1 MFPFPKVILMDL
13 CGTLLDSLRIDR
25 QVMDSI
31 GMRFAGKNY
40 AELRP
45 LKESAKSMRYN
56 FKNFFGDRADMAH
69 QAYMDQL
76 IEQIPNTELFPGAHN
91 FLHAAKRAGIDVAL
105 ISNRPASY
113 IEQAI
118 DVHKLGPFITRGFS
132 AIDDFTA
139 EKPDGAVID
148 QALHLL
154 GHAGLDKGEVAFIG
168 DTIVDVQCADNAGCI
183 PVIYTGN
190 TSEYELNHL
199 HQREGDLSKPKVHI
213 FSDYS
218 EISLIVAP
226 QRAISTLAAKSP
238 EGPK

>member
-31 GMRFAGKNY
+31 GIQFSGKKY

-45 LKESAKSMRYN
+45 LKEPTKSMRYN
-56 FKNFFGDRADMAH
+56 FKNFFGEQADRAH
-69 QAYMDQL
+69 QVYMDQL
-76 IEQIPNTELFPGAHN
+76 IEQIPNTELFPGAHD
-91 FLHAAKRAGIDVAL
+91 FLRTAKRAGIDVVL

-113 IEQAI
+113 VVQAI
-118 DVHKLGPFITRGFS
+118 DAHKLGPFITRGFS

-154 GHAGLDKGEVAFIG
+154 GHAGLDKRKVAFIG

-190 TSEYELNHL
+190 TSEYELTHL
-199 HQREGDLSKPKVHI
+199 RQREGDLSKPKLHI

-218 EISLIVAP
+218 EISFLVAP
-226 QRAISTLAAKSP
+226 QRAISTRVAKFP
-238 EGPK
+238 KGPK